1 MRSHTKCTQTT
12 HAQGCALTR
21 VWRHT
26 HTRPGLRPHPG
37 VDTHRCRA
45 VPLPRCGH
53 THTHT
58 HTRPG
63 LCPHPGVD
71 THTHMRAGLCP
82 HPGVDTH
89 ARARRAMP
97 SPGCGHT
104 RARVQGYALTRV
116 WTHTRARTGLCPHP
130 GVDTHTLE
138 LSCCCLHCH
147 RYPRQKH
154 SFLLHNRAPFIL
166 HPSYAPFYSSTYKD
180 TSFPD
185 AFWIGL
191 MVKLRRHHGT
201 HALDSAHSRHGTCP
215 HPYRDR
221 S

>member
-1 MRSHTKCTQTT
+1 MPSPGCGDTHT
-12 HAQGCALTR
+12 HAQGCALTQ
-21 VWRHT
+21 VWT
-26 HTRPGLRPHPG
+26 HTGAGLCPYPG
-37 VDTHRCRA
+37 VD
-45 VPLPRCGH
+45 

-89 ARARRAMP
+89 ARARA
-97 SPGCGHT
+97 
-104 RARVQGYALTRV
+104 
-116 WTHTRARTGLCPHP
+116 GLCLHP

>member
-1 MRSHTKCTQTT
+1 MCEVSGEVT
-12 HAQGCALTR
+12 HK
-21 VWRHT
+21 V
-26 HTRPGLRPHPG
+26 HPN
-37 VDTHRCRA
+37 
-45 VPLPRCGH
+45 
-53 THTHT
+53 

-63 LCPHPGVD
+63 LCPHLGVE
-71 THTHMRAGLCP
+71 THTHTPRAAPSPRCGHTQVQGCALTQ
-82 HPGVDTH
+82 VWTH
-89 ARARRAMP
+89 THTHTHTPRAVP

-104 RARVQGYALTRV
+104 
-116 WTHTRARTGLCPHP
+116 HTRAGLCLHL

-154 SFLLHNRAPFIL
+154 SFLLHSRAPFIL

-201 HALDSAHSRHGTCP
+201 HALDSVHSRHGTCP

>member
-71 THTHMRAGLCP
+71 THTHMRA
-82 HPGVDTH
+82 
-89 ARARRAMP
+89 
-97 SPGCGHT
+97 
-104 RARVQGYALTRV
+104 
-116 WTHTRARTGLCPHP
+116 GLCPHP

>member
-58 HTRPG
+58 HT
-63 LCPHPGVD
+63 
-71 THTHMRAGLCP
+71 
-82 HPGVDTH
+82 H
-89 ARARRAMP
+89 AQ
-97 SPGCGHT
+97 GC
-104 RARVQGYALTRV
+104 ALTRV
-116 WTHTRARTGLCPHP
+116 WTHTRARAGLCLHPGVDTHARAHRAVPSPGCGHTRACAGLCLHP

-154 SFLLHNRAPFIL
+154 SFLLHSRAPFIL